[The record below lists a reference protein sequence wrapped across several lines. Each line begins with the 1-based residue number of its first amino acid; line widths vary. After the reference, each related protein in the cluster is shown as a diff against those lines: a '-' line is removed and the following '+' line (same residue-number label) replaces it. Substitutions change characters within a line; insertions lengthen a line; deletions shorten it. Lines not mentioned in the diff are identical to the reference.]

1 MSDDIAG
8 VLFRHRARISQI
20 ADVLARY
27 GFARLAENADA
38 ALDTGV
44 RARLV
49 SRMADP
55 SLAGLTPG
63 QRLRGALSEL
73 GTTWIKF
80 GQMLSLH
87 PDLVGNDVASELAQL
102 QSDVPPDPA
111 GSAEATIKADL
122 GVAVADAYGTLRPSP
137 MASASVAQ
145 AHRATLKDGTP
156 VVVKVVH
163 SGAQAKVLD
172 DLELMRALAGFV
184 EDHDE
189 ALARYSPR
197 TLAEEFDTMMRAAID
212 LRQELANLQLFSANF
227 ADEPDVVIPTPY
239 PELAQRA
246 C

>member
-8 VLFRHRARISQI
+8 VLFRHRNRIEEI

-27 GFARLAENADA
+27 GFARLADDARA
-38 ALDTGV
+38 ALDTGP
-44 RARLV
+44 RATLV
-49 SRMADP
+49 TRIADP
-55 SLAGLTPG
+55 DLAALTSG

-87 PDLVGNDVASELAQL
+87 PDLVGNDVAAELAQL
-102 QSDVPPDPA
+102 QSNVPPDPP
-111 GSAEATIKADL
+111 GSAESTIKAEL
-122 GVAVADAYGTLRPSP
+122 GVDVGDAFGTFEATP

-145 AHRATLKDGTP
+145 AHRASLKDGTP

-184 EDHDE
+184 EDRDE
-189 ALARYSPR
+189 GLAAYSP
-197 TLAEEFDTMMRAAID
+197 TVVVDEFDTMIRAAID
-212 LRQELANLQLFSANF
+212 LGQELANLQLFTANSVGGNR
-227 ADEPDVVIPTPY
+227 P
-239 PELAQRA
+239 PERMF
-246 C
+246 

>member
-1 MSDDIAG
+1 MGGAVWCARESRNER
-8 VLFRHRARISQI
+8 VRRHCWCALPSPNRIKEI

-27 GFARLAENADA
+27 GFARLADHAGAAADTGLRATLVTRIADPDLA
-38 ALDTGV
+38 ALT
-44 RARLV
+44 
-49 SRMADP
+49 S
-55 SLAGLTPG
+55 G

-87 PDLVGNDVASELAQL
+87 PDLVGNDVAAELAQL
-102 QSDVPPDPA
+102 QSNVPPDPP
-111 GSAEATIKADL
+111 GSAESTIKAEL
-122 GVAVADAYGTLRPSP
+122 GVDVGDAFGTFEATP

-145 AHRATLKDGTP
+145 AHRASLKDGTP

-189 ALARYSPR
+189 ALAAYSP
-197 TLAEEFDTMMRAAID
+197 TVVVDEFDTMMRAAID
-212 LRQELANLQLFSANF
+212 LAAGACEPPAVHRELRR
-227 ADEPDVVIPTPY
+227 
-239 PELAQRA
+239 RA
-246 C
+246 